1 MAAEVLP
8 GVKYSN
14 MDLLMRMYPDK
25 GITTQI
31 AKKTKVSK
39 IFPRQKRAVAEGD
52 KFAIPIET
60 ELSDAG
66 GHRNET
72 DDVPVPDRVKGQF
85 GYSHYPIY
93 ERTVRLTGKSR
104 KTGGSIVDPLKREVQ
119 GLVQAAALDAERDL
133 FLSARGEHANCISA
147 SASTTLLVDSWQYL
161 TKGMRV
167 DVLIAT
173 SGSDGGVGI
182 TNSKITAVSRDLTNG
197 RATLTLQTPLKAYAS
212 IDSTYG
218 VFRTNEWNK
227 KGWSI
232 LDAVDASNPT
242 AGNYLEIDRTV
253 EPLWKA
259 YELDGEGRS
268 AGGQFFASVQTMLEI
283 DSDDPA
289 GVIFVHPFVEQDLI
303 NRGVVDKIYIG
314 AKRNFELWGDRITIN
329 TTPVVGVKYCPF
341 DTALFL
347 NLDYW
352 EIDHPPA
359 MNPEGEW
366 DQSGYDEGSRFSRV
380 ANKWAHEALWI
391 RMRQLICKRPNGQAK
406 ITNLGWHYQGTLA

>member
-1 MAAEVLP
+1 
-8 GVKYSN
+8 
-14 MDLLMRMYPDK
+14 MYPDK
-25 GITTQI
+25 GVTTQI

-39 IFPRQKRAVAEGD
+39 IFPRQERAIAEGE

-85 GYSHYPIY
+85 GYSNYPIY

-104 KTGGSIVDPLKREVQ
+104 KTGGSVVEPLKREVQ
-119 GLVQAAALDAERDL
+119 GLVQAAALDTERDL
-133 FLSARGEHANCISA
+133 FLSSRGEHATCVSA
-147 SASTTLLVDSWQYL
+147 SDSTTLLVDSWQYL
-161 TKGMRV
+161 TKGMRI

-173 SGSDGGVGI
+173 SGSDGGIGI
-182 TNSKITAVSRDLTNG
+182 TNSKITNVSRNLTNG
-197 RATLTLQTPLKAYAS
+197 QATLTLATPLKAYGS

-242 AGNYLEIDRTV
+242 AGNYLEIDRSA
-253 EPLWKA
+253 EPLWAA
-259 YELDGEGRS
+259 YEVDAQGQS
-268 AGGQFFASVQTMLEI
+268 ASGPLFASVQTMLEI

-289 GVIFVHPFVEQDLI
+289 GVILVHPFTENDLI
-303 NRGVVDKIYIG
+303 SRGVIDKIYIG
-314 AKRNFELWGDRITIN
+314 AKKVFELWGERITIN
-329 TTPVVGVKYCPF
+329 GTPVVGVKHCPF
-341 DTALFL
+341 DTGLFL

-352 EIDHPPA
+352 EMSHPPA
-359 MNPEGEW
+359 MNSEGEW
-366 DQSGYDEGSRFSRV
+366 DRDGYDEGSRFNRV
-380 ANKWAHEALWI
+380 ANKWAHEALWV
-391 RMRQLICKRPNGQAK
+391 RMRQLICRRPNAQAK
-406 ITNLGWHYQGTLA
+406 LTNIGWHYQGTVS